1 MDTYSYLS
9 FISKGIS
16 YRIFVALWGT
26 FVISLVDNIIKPVVI
41 GDKTNIHPV
50 ILFFAILGGLNLL
63 VL

>member
-9 FISKGIS
+9 FISKG
-16 YRIFVALWGT
+16 FLTGFLFALWGT

-50 ILFFAILGGLNLL
+50 ILFAILGGLNLL